1 MPTDLR
7 SVLDAFRSDMLAD
20 VTRALSESPRRAE
33 SGGQASE
40 QGGTSRSHKRR
51 HHSRRR
57 RPSSSSSLW
66 DESSS
71 GSTDGYD
78 AREATTSHAANP
90 SVSPIPVVQ
99 FSDDRFSQVLDCT
112 TYRLRNRRT
121 GYGAAQARKMGRT
134 TKNMKHSF
142 GGFPPFSGKDPL
154 KVFSWLRKLVKA
166 CNDNDV
172 SEGMALYAIPH
183 FLSGDAELRYTREL
197 PDSGTALGVASIT
210 SYPVAVNWFL
220 QTYAEPHTLALAQD
234 TFSRAIIE
242 PDETI
247 ESFSARLRG
256 LSDRCGNIHT
266 EGTMKQQLI
275 QGLPA
280 YIRTDAFVYNTP
292 ACSFQQL
299 VTYTSGKHK
308 AAEEVMNLARDGQ
321 GPSTPSSSRGPRRL
335 SVTPRARP
343 TRADFPVM
351 ALGEAEPP
359 VAPPPPAANPGQAQ
373 PVWGR
378 QDNLPRFLTG
388 RPEDPRRP
396 RICFLCWTPG
406 HMSYTCPI
414 LTDQQK
420 ALVNKARESFLQ
432 ATRSR
437 GAGQDEKGRVTR
449 TYNRQI
455 RIAMVQ
461 ALCDGIDKSDAED
474 KQELDPGNQSGNE
487 QDKPGSGNV

>member
-1 MPTDLR
+1 MPTDLP
-7 SVLDAFRSDMLAD
+7 SVLDAFRPEILAD
-20 VTRALSESPRRAE
+20 VTRAMSESPRRPE

-57 RPSSSSSLW
+57 RPSSSYSSS

-71 GSTDGYD
+71 GSTDGQD
-78 AREATTSHAANP
+78 ARGATTSHRTNTGA
-90 SVSPIPVVQ
+90 SPIPVLQ
-99 FSDDRFSQVLDCT
+99 CSDDRFSQVLDYKF
-112 TYRLRNRRT
+112 YRVRNRRT
-121 GYGAAQARKMGRT
+121 RYGAAQARKMGRT
-134 TKNMKHSF
+134 NKNLKHSF

-154 KVFSWLRKLVKA
+154 KIFSWLRKLVKA
-166 CNDNDV
+166 CHDNDV
-172 SEGMALYAIPH
+172 SERMALYAIPH

-210 SYPVAVNWFL
+210 SYPVAVKWFL

-234 TFSRAIIE
+234 TLSRAIIA

-266 EGTMKQQLI
+266 AGTMKQQLI

-280 YIRTDAFVYNTP
+280 YIRTDAFFYNTP
-292 ACSFQQL
+292 ACSFQHL

-308 AAEEVMNLARDGQ
+308 AAEEIMNLARDGQ
-321 GPSTPSSSRGPRRL
+321 GPSAPSSSRGPRRL

-343 TRADFPVM
+343 TRADFLVM
-351 ALGEAEPP
+351 ALGKAEPP
-359 VAPPPPAANPGQAQ
+359 VATPPPAANPGHAQ
-373 PVWGR
+373 RVWGR

-388 RPEDPRRP
+388 CPEDPRRP
-396 RICFLCWTPG
+396 RFCFVCWTPG

-420 ALVNKARESFLQ
+420 ALVIKARESFLQ

-437 GAGQDEKGRVTR
+437 GAGQEEKGRVTR
-449 TYNRQI
+449 TSNRQI

-487 QDKPGSGNV
+487 QDKHASGSV